1 LDDEDFDPF
10 APLPELELPP
20 QTANADGS
28 HGDTPTH
35 LDALGT
41 KTPENPY
48 LVHNSP
54 LAIDRAMLEDAVAD
68 EDDAIDHPGV
78 GLVEASTA
86 VTDQAPATNKRK
98 KKKKKT
104 KKNKKETKVPL
115 QLECRLDNFKAEA
128 KKYKNVQGEPAKA
141 LRHKYFTGYAMNLMI
156 GFDG

>member
-1 LDDEDFDPF
+1 MQGHFLGLVSLGLLVAVVMSSPLPSSYPKFTYKYDPAISWADLVDLDDEDFDPF

-20 QTANADGS
+20 QTDNADGS
-28 HGDTPTH
+28 HGDTPAQ

-41 KTPENPY
+41 NTPENPY

-98 KKKKKT
+98 KKKKKA
-104 KKNKKETKVPL
+104 KKNKKETK
-115 QLECRLDNFKAEA
+115 
-128 KKYKNVQGEPAKA
+128 
-141 LRHKYFTGYAMNLMI
+141 
-156 GFDG
+156 